1 MTKGFGMA
9 TLRVGALMVAL
20 FVGVVAI
27 AQARQLPLL
36 ANVDVRDNVY
46 APAES
51 TVAVGGAVRFD
62 YAEGDEVH
70 NVNFANRSVT
80 CTQLAGRRTGPTG
93 SVLPAS
99 SEGPGWTGTCTF
111 PGPGVYRFICDD
123 HNGMDGKVTVA
134 NPDGTLPVEATPTP
148 TPTAT
153 PLPGAATPT
162 PPPGGGPADTTAP
175 PTSGATAPK
184 LTLAA
189 TQRGIAV
196 AGSIKGG
203 STSATVTVETL
214 AALKA
219 KAKPVRV
226 GRASYTVAPG
236 ATKKFTLPLSAKGK
250 SALRKLGKLKVTLR
264 FTVAGK
270 TETRA
275 VTLRPAKQAKASVA
289 QKAATVQVGD
299 NVFSPKTAT
308 IAAGGTVTWRWVGK
322 KGHDVVGSNFKT
334 AVKKS
339 GTYKRKFPKKGSF
352 QYVCTLHRGMT
363 GTIRVK

>member
-1 MTKGFGMA
+1 MQA
-9 TLRVGALMVAL
+9 LRVGAVVAAL

-27 AQARQLPLL
+27 AQAKQLPLV

-51 TVAVGGAVRFD
+51 VVGIGGTVRFD
-62 YAEGDEVH
+62 YAAGEEVH
-70 NVNFANRSVT
+70 NVHFANAAVT

-93 SVLPAS
+93 NVLPTA
-99 SEGPGWTGTCTF
+99 SEGPGWAGACTF
-111 PGPGVYRFICDD
+111 PGPGVYRFLCDD

-134 NPDGTLPVEATPTP
+134 NADGTLPVQATPTPSP

-153 PLPGAATPT
+153 PQSGTNPPSAGPPQDSTPA
-162 PPPGGGPADTTAP
+162 GGTVV
-175 PTSGATAPK
+175 APK

-189 TQRGIAV
+189 VQRGQAV
-196 AGSIKGG
+196 TGLIKGG
-203 STSATVTVETL
+203 SAGSSVTVETL

-226 GRASYTVAPG
+226 GRATYAVAAG
-236 ATKKFTLPLSAKGK
+236 ATRTFSLPLNAKGK
-250 SALRKLGKLKVTLR
+250 AALRKLGKLKVTLR

-275 VTLRPAKQAKASVA
+275 VTLRPAKKAKASVA
-289 QKAATVQVGD
+289 QKATTVQVGD
-299 NVFSPKTAT
+299 NFFKAKTAT
-308 IAAGGTVTWRWVGK
+308 VAAGGTVTWRWIGK
-322 KGHDVVGSNFKT
+322 KDHDVVGGGFKSKT
-334 AVKKS
+334 QRT
-339 GTYKRKFPKKGSF
+339 GTYKRRFPKQGSF

-363 GTIRVK
+363 GTIRVR

>member
-1 MTKGFGMA
+1 
-9 TLRVGALMVAL
+9 MVAL
-20 FVGVVAI
+20 FVGVVAM
-27 AQARQLPLL
+27 AQAQLPLL
-36 ANVDVRDNVY
+36 ANIDVRDNVY
-46 APAES
+46 APTDS
-51 TVAVGGAVRFD
+51 TVGIGGTVKFD
-62 YAEGDEVH
+62 YATGDEVH
-70 NVNFANRSVT
+70 NVNFANTKVT
-80 CTQLAGRRTGPTG
+80 CTQLTGNRTGVTG
-93 SVLPAS
+93 SVLPKF
-99 SEGPGWTGTCTF
+99 SEGPGWSGTCSF

-134 NPDGTLPVEATPTP
+134 NADGTIPVEATPTP

-153 PLPGAATPT
+153 PTATPQGGT
-162 PPPGGGPADTTAP
+162 NNPPAGSGGGAPDNTT
-175 PTSGATAPK
+175 PTTGGANPTAPK

-189 TQRGIAV
+189 SQRGQAV

-203 STSATVTVETL
+203 STSSPVTIETL

-226 GRASYTVAPG
+226 GRKTYTVAAG
-236 ATKKFTLPLSAKGK
+236 ATQKFSLPLNAKGK

-270 TETRA
+270 TETRTL
-275 VTLRPAKQAKASVA
+275 TLRPAKKAKASVA
-289 QKAATVQVGD
+289 QKATTVKVGD

-322 KGHDVVGSNFKT
+322 KGHDVVGGTFKSKVLKT
-334 AVKKS
+334 
-339 GTYKRKFPKKGSF
+339 GTFKHKFPKKGTF

>member
-1 MTKGFGMA
+1 MQA
-9 TLRVGALMVAL
+9 LRVGAAVAAL
-20 FVGVVAI
+20 FVGTVAI
-27 AQARQLPLL
+27 AQAKQLPLV

-51 TVAVGGAVRFD
+51 VVGIGGAVRFD
-62 YAEGDEVH
+62 YASGEEVH
-70 NVNFANRSVT
+70 NVHFASAGVT

-93 SVLPAS
+93 AVLPAS
-99 SEGPGWTGTCTF
+99 SEGPGWSGACTF
-111 PGPGVYRFICDD
+111 PGPGVYRFLCDD

-134 NPDGTLPVEATPTP
+134 NADGTLPVEATPTP

-153 PLPGAATPT
+153 PQGGTSTPPTGGAPQDSTPLPG
-162 PPPGGGPADTTAP
+162 TAV
-175 PTSGATAPK
+175 APK

-189 TQRGIAV
+189 GQRGQAV

-203 STSATVTVETL
+203 SAAGSVTVETL

-226 GRASYTVAPG
+226 GRATYTVAAG
-236 ATKKFTLPLSAKGK
+236 ATKPFSLPLNAKGK
-250 SALRKLGKLKVTLR
+250 AALRTLGRLKVTVR

-270 TETRA
+270 TETRT

-289 QKAATVQVGD
+289 QKATTVQVGD
-299 NVFSPKTAT
+299 NVFKAKTAT
-308 IAAGGTVTWRWVGK
+308 ITAGGTVTWRWVGK
-322 KGHDVVGSNFKT
+322 KAHDVVGGGFKSK
-334 AVKKS
+334 VQKR
-339 GTYKRKFPKKGSF
+339 GTFKHRFAKKGTF
-352 QYVCTLHRGMT
+352 QYVCTLHRGMA